1 MLASSSLSARIAMRS
16 LFRQIAWAHAAL
28 LVAPLASHAQPPPPA
43 FAAPAIAQAQQLRA
57 FTDPNVAPAAPA
69 ATAATSVASLPATLG
84 ASQTFADAAGQTGSV
99 LAIAPVQ
106 TANDAFFQSL
116 GSNGRFCG
124 SCHQDQSNW
133 TLSPPV
139 IQAIFTATGGTDP
152 LFRRIDGA
160 TCPTANVSTAAALQT
175 AYSLL
180 LNRGLIRI
188 GLPVPTSA
196 QFAVTAVN
204 DPYKCTTSPTTGLT
218 SPTSGIVSVYR
229 RPLPTTNLRFET
241 VLMWDGRET
250 SLTQQAT
257 DATLIHA
264 QAFTAPT
271 AAQLAQIT
279 AFESALTTAQVSG
292 IAAQSLSLQG
302 ATGGPAALA
311 TETLKVASPPPQPAN
326 SFTLFAAWA
335 GLTGSDATTQARLSI
350 ARGEAIFNTRP
361 IAITGVAGF
370 NNSVVNGVSVEPT
383 FKGAC
388 STCHNIVNAGGNS
401 LALKLDIGVTG
412 SAPPA
417 LNVAGLPQFTLHCAS
432 GSLAGQTS
440 VVTDPG
446 VALISGQCADIG
458 KTKVPTLRG
467 LAARPPYFHNGSA
480 AQLADV
486 VNFYDQRFRLGL
498 APQEKTDLVNF
509 LSSL

>member
-1 MLASSSLSARIAMRS
+1 MRS
-16 LFRQIAWAHAAL
+16 LFRPSAWAHAAL
-28 LVAPLASHAQPPPPA
+28 LIAPLASQAQQPTPQPQPP

-57 FTDPNVAPAAPA
+57 FTDPNVAVTAS
-69 ATAATSVASLPATLG
+69 ATPTVATLPATLG

-99 LAIAPVQ
+99 LSIAPVQ

-133 TLSPPV
+133 TITPPL

-160 TCPTANVSTAAALQT
+160 TCPTDNVSTAAALQT

-180 LNRGLIRI
+180 LNQGLIRI
-188 GLPVPTSA
+188 GLPIPSGS
-196 QFAVTAVN
+196 QFAVASVK
-204 DPYKCTTSPTTGLT
+204 DPYNCTTSPTTGLT

-264 QAFTAPT
+264 QAFSAPT
-271 AAQLAQIT
+271 AAQLSQIT

-292 IAAQSLSLQG
+292 VAAQSLSLQG

-311 TETLKVASPPPQPAN
+311 SQAFAIAGPPPFPAN
-326 SFTLFAAWA
+326 SFTLFAPWA
-335 GLTGSDATTQARLSI
+335 GLTGTDATTQARLSI

-370 NNSVVNGVSVEPT
+370 NNSVVNGVSVGPT

-388 STCHNIVNAGGNS
+388 SSCHNLVNAGGNS

-412 SAPPA
+412 AAPPE
-417 LNVAGLPQFTLHCAS
+417 FTVHCTS

-467 LAARPPYFHNGSA
+467 LAARAPYFNNGSA
-480 AQLADV
+480 ARLADV

>member
-1 MLASSSLSARIAMRS
+1 MRS
-16 LFRQIAWAHAAL
+16 LYRHVAWAHAAL
-28 LVAPLASHAQPPPPA
+28 LVAPLAGHAQQPAPPPA

-57 FTDPNVAPAAPA
+57 FTDPNVPAAATA
-69 ATAATSVASLPATLG
+69 ATAATSVASVPATLG
-84 ASQTFADAAGQTGSV
+84 ASQTFADAAGQTGTV
-99 LAIAPVQ
+99 LSIAPVQ

-160 TCPTANVSTAAALQT
+160 TCPTDTVSTAAALQT

-188 GLPVPTSA
+188 GLPVPASA
-196 QFAVTAVN
+196 QFAVTSVK
-204 DPYKCTTSPTTGLT
+204 DPYNCTTSPTTGLT

-271 AAQLAQIT
+271 TAQLAQIT

-302 ATGGPAALA
+302 AAGGPAALA
-311 TETLKVASPPPQPAN
+311 AQVLTVAGPPPFPAN
-326 SFTLFAAWA
+326 SFTVFAAWA
-335 GLTGSDATTQARLSI
+335 GLTGTDATTQARLSI

-361 IAITGVAGF
+361 ITITGVSGF
-370 NNSVVNGVSVEPT
+370 NSSLVNGVSVGPT

-388 STCHNIVNAGGNS
+388 SSCHNIVNAGGNS

-412 SAPPA
+412 AAPPA
-417 LNVAGLPQFTLHCAS
+417 LTVAGLPQFTLHCAS
-432 GSLAGQTS
+432 GGLAGQTS

-458 KTKVPTLRG
+458 KTKIPTLRG

>member
-1 MLASSSLSARIAMRS
+1 MRS
-16 LFRQIAWAHAAL
+16 LFRPSAWAHAAL
-28 LVAPLASHAQPPPPA
+28 LIAPLASQAQQPTPQPQPP

-57 FTDPNVAPAAPA
+57 FTDPNVAVTAS
-69 ATAATSVASLPATLG
+69 ATPTVATLPATLG

-99 LAIAPVQ
+99 LSIAPVQ

-133 TLSPPV
+133 TITPPL

-160 TCPTANVSTAAALQT
+160 TCPTDNVSTAAALQT

-180 LNRGLIRI
+180 LNQGLIRI
-188 GLPVPTSA
+188 GLPIPSGS
-196 QFAVTAVN
+196 QFAVASVK
-204 DPYKCTTSPTTGLT
+204 DPYNCTTSPTTGLT

-264 QAFTAPT
+264 QAFSAPT
-271 AAQLAQIT
+271 AAQLSQIT

-292 IAAQSLSLQG
+292 VAAQSLSLQG

-311 TETLKVASPPPQPAN
+311 SQAFAIAGPPPFPAN
-326 SFTLFAAWA
+326 SFTLFAPWA
-335 GLTGSDATTQARLSI
+335 GLTGTDATTQARLSI

-370 NNSVVNGVSVEPT
+370 NNSVVNGVSVGPT

-388 STCHNIVNAGGNS
+388 SSCHNLVNAGGNS

-412 SAPPA
+412 AAPPA
-417 LNVAGLPQFTLHCAS
+417 LNVSALPQFTVHCTS

-467 LAARPPYFHNGSA
+467 LAARAPYFNNGSA
-480 AQLADV
+480 ARLADV